1 MSENR
6 DLRVG
11 PPRRWS
17 VELEGVA
24 WLPRLID
31 KARAVSGGTLGAYL
45 YGQSPTDSGLLKTL
59 GIGYRSFADLVAHAP
74 DDSGVAAALIAR
86 DPEAIA
92 RAQAWSADLRRN
104 HKAFLWAMD
113 CDDGYHPGLTWAK
126 RPINTLTNA
135 FTALVKRVIPG
146 PVIPPKP

>member
-1 MSENR
+1 MTENR

-17 VELEGVA
+17 VELDGVA

-31 KARAVSGGTLGAYL
+31 KARAASTGALGGYL

-59 GIGYRSFADLVAHAP
+59 GIGYRSFAELVSRAP
-74 DDSGVAAALIAR
+74 DDRMVAALLTAR
-86 DPEAIA
+86 DPEAMTRA
-92 RAQAWSADLRRN
+92 RAWSEDLRRN

-113 CDDGYHPGLTWAK
+113 VDDGYRPGAAWAK
-126 RPINTLTNA
+126 RPVNTLTNA

-146 PVIPPKP
+146 PEIRPKP

>member
-17 VELEGVA
+17 VELDGVA

-31 KARAVSGGTLGAYL
+31 KARAASAGTLGGYL

-59 GIGYRSFADLVAHAP
+59 GIGYRGFAELVAQAP
-74 DDSGVAAALIAR
+74 DDAGVLAALTAR

-92 RAQAWSADLRRN
+92 RAVVWTADLRRN

-113 CDDGYHPGLTWAK
+113 ADDGYNPAVAWAK
-126 RPINTLTNA
+126 RPVNVLTNA